1 MDKEKLVNKITSF
14 IEEDTNRHR
23 DFTEVD
29 GFIYDMVDEGLI
41 EPEEEDELLELINNI
56 EFKLDILSK

>member
-1 MDKEKLVNKITSF
+1 MDKEKLVKKITSF

-29 GFIYDMVDEGLI
+29 GFIYDMVEEGLI
-41 EPEEEDELLELINNI
+41 EPNEQDDLLQLINSI

>member
-1 MDKEKLVNKITSF
+1 MNKELLIKKITSF

-29 GFIYDMVDEGLI
+29 DFIYDMVEEELI
-41 EPEEEDELLELINNI
+41 EPEEEDDLLNLINDI

>member
-1 MDKEKLVNKITSF
+1 MNKKKLVKKITSF

-41 EPEEEDELLELINNI
+41 KPDEQDDLLELINSI
-56 EFKLDILSK
+56 EFKLDMQSK